1 MPKLKNRVSKICSSC
16 EQFSSCS
23 RPSDMQKKCY
33 QSWYNRTQR
42 DKQAEKLRQ
51 ALYRQTSF
59 ANSMLARCKSL
70 AQKTGL
76 DFDLD
81 LDWFKKNLKGMKCA
95 ASGLDFVMPVYE
107 PNARG
112 KRGPWTPSVDR
123 IDNSKGYVKENCR
136 LVVWMYNLAKSN
148 YKENEMYK
156 LCNAVIKYKTSKN
169 NGINIQAKQIAYVP
183 PSLSTGMRLPENLR

>member
-1 MPKLKNRVSKICSSC
+1 
-16 EQFSSCS
+16 
-23 RPSDMQKKCY
+23 MQKKCY

-59 ANSMLARCKSL
+59 ANSMLARCKAQ
-70 AQKTGL
+70 AQKAGL

-81 LDWFKKNLKGMKCA
+81 LNWFETNLKGKKCA
-95 ASGLDFVMPVYE
+95 VSGLDFVMPVYE

-123 IDNSKGYVKENCR
+123 IDNSRGYVKENCR

-148 YKENEMYK
+148 YEENEMHK
-156 LCNAVIKYKTSKN
+156 LCDAVINNKAAPN
-169 NGINIQAKQIAYVP
+169 NGVNIQVKKIAYIP
-183 PSLSTGMRLPENLR
+183 PSEFTGMKLHEHFR